1 VKLELIRIEG
11 EAYVTLE
18 TIAGC
23 YDCEIAW
30 VAEVY
35 EYGLIGE
42 GRPVGSSVAVPAFLL
57 DRIARIWRW
66 HRREGLAFESI
77 EALLALED

>member
-11 EAYVTLE
+11 EAYMTLE

-23 YDCEIAW
+23 YDFEIAW
-30 VAEVY
+30 VTEVY
-35 EYGLIGE
+35 QFGLLGP
-42 GRPVGSSVAVPAFLL
+42 GLTVGGSVAVPAVLL
-57 DRIARIWRW
+57 DRVARIWRW
-66 HRREGLAFESI
+66 QCREGLAFESI